1 MPDHPH
7 VLVATLGG
15 QPQIITF
22 TLDLLL
28 QSGFPISDVF
38 VIHPKAIGQSRLAR
52 SLLRLSE
59 ELSKK
64 PYPGTRR
71 TIRFHSC
78 VLELDGSAIEDIR
91 DDPHAD
97 GTLNTIHHLIGQ
109 LKRQGYRI
117 HLSVTGGRRLMSLL
131 AIPVALFN
139 FDRHDTIW
147 HLYTPDAI
155 RDQADEGKC
164 MHVPLAAGI
173 KLLRGPFVPLGAYAY
188 DSAQPFRVTQE
199 EQRSHLEAQERKH
212 CAAVES
218 RATPAQQRVLR
229 AFARG
234 LRPPQVASDLHITLK
249 TVNSH
254 KTVLL
259 DLCRQRWE
267 ISAQEHLDYH
277 FLSAKFAPYFP
288 DPTDE

>member
-1 MPDHPH
+1 MSDHPH

-15 QPQIITF
+15 QPQIVTF
-22 TLDLLL
+22 TLDLLVE
-28 QSGFPISDVF
+28 QGFPITDVF
-38 VIHPKAIGQSRLAR
+38 VIHPKATERSRLAH

-59 ELSKK
+59 EFTGK
-64 PYPGTRR
+64 PYSETGRV
-71 TIRFHSC
+71 IRFHSRA
-78 VLELDGSAIEDIR
+78 LELDGVPIEDIC
-91 DDPHAD
+91 DDPHSD

-139 FDRHDTIW
+139 FDRYDHIW

-155 RDQADEGKC
+155 RAQADAGTC
-164 MHVPLAAGI
+164 MHVPLDAGI
-173 KLLRGPFVPLGAYAY
+173 KLLRGPFIPLGAYAY
-188 DSAQPFRVTQE
+188 DPAQPFRLTQE
-199 EQRSHLEAQERKH
+199 EQLLQIEAQERKR
-212 CAAVES
+212 CMAVENQ
-218 RATPAQQRVLR
+218 ATPAQKKVLR

-234 LRPPQVASDLHITLK
+234 LRPQQVAHDLCITLK

-259 DLCRQRWE
+259 DLCRQAWD
-267 ISAQEHLDYH
+267 IPSQDHLDYH
-277 FLSAKFAPYFP
+277 FLSAKFTAYFP
-288 DPTDE
+288 GESYK

>member
-15 QPQIITF
+15 QPQIVTF

-28 QSGFPISDVF
+28 HNGFPISDVL
-38 VIHPKAIGQSRLAR
+38 VLHPKATEHSRLAH
-52 SLLRLSE
+52 SLLCLSE
-59 ELSKK
+59 EFNGK
-64 PYPGTRR
+64 PYLGTGRAM
-71 TIRFHSC
+71 RFHSC
-78 VLELDGSAIEDIR
+78 VLELDGKAIEDIC

-109 LKRQGYRI
+109 LKRLGYRI

-139 FDRHDTIW
+139 FDRYDHIW
-147 HLYTPDAI
+147 HLYTPEAI
-155 RDQADEGKC
+155 RAQADEGKR
-164 MHVPLAAGI
+164 MHVALDAGI
-173 KLLRGPFVPLGAYAY
+173 KLLRGPFIPLGAYAY
-188 DSAQPFRVTQE
+188 DPAQPFRVLQE
-199 EQRSHLEAQERKH
+199 EQRFQMEAQERTR
-212 CAAVES
+212 CASVES
-218 RATPAQQRVLR
+218 RTTPAQEKVLR

-234 LRPPQVASDLHITLK
+234 LRPQQVADELSITLK

-259 DLCRQRWE
+259 DLCRQTWD
-267 ISAQEHLDYH
+267 IPSQEHLDYH
-277 FLSAKFAPYFP
+277 FLGAKFAPYFSR
-288 DPTDE
+288 EINA

>member
-15 QPQIITF
+15 QPQIVTF

-28 QSGFPISDVF
+28 QNGFPISDVF
-38 VIHPKAIGQSRLAR
+38 VIHPKATVQSRLAH
-52 SLLRLSE
+52 SLLCLSE
-59 ELSKK
+59 AFNGQ
-64 PYPGTRR
+64 PYPGSGRA
-71 TIRFHSC
+71 IRFHSC
-78 VLELDGSAIEDIR
+78 VLELDGSAIEDIC

-97 GTLNTIHHLIGQ
+97 GALNTIHHLIGQ

-139 FDRHDTIW
+139 FDRHDHIW
-147 HLYTPDAI
+147 HLYTPDVI
-155 RDQADEGKC
+155 REEADEGKR
-164 MHVPLAAGI
+164 MHVPLDAGI
-173 KLLRGPFVPLGAYAY
+173 KLLRGPFIPLGAYAY
-188 DSAQPFRVTQE
+188 DPAQPFRVTQE
-199 EQRSHLEAQERKH
+199 EQRSQIEAQEHKR
-212 CAAVES
+212 CAVVKS
-218 RATPAQQRVLR
+218 QATPAQQKVLR

-234 LRPPQVASDLHITLK
+234 LRPQQVADDLSITLK

-259 DLCRQRWE
+259 DLCRQAWD
-267 ISAQEHLDYH
+267 IPSQEYLGYQ
-277 FLSAKFAPYFP
+277 FLSIKFAAYFP
-288 DPTDE
+288 DASDE